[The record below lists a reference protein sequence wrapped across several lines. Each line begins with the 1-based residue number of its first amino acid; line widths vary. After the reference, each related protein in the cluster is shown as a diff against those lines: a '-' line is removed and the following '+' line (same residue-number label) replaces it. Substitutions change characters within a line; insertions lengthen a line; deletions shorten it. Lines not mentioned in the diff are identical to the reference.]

1 MEKREKAANK
11 EAGCGELSRKKSNF
25 CVLCEFQTG
34 NATLITL
41 PIKQTIRGKPCG
53 VLEAGRE
60 EKRQVGESKQDEG
73 IVLKETANVQAGR
86 EDACTHT
93 HTLKKEGAHHFS
105 AGNCS
110 NITAATQASAGV

>member
-11 EAGCGELSRKKSNF
+11 EAGCWELSRKKSNF

-41 PIKQTIRGKPCG
+41 PIKQTIPGKACG
-53 VLEAGRE
+53 VLETERE

-73 IVLKETANVQAGR
+73 IVLKEPANVQPGQ
-86 EDACTHT
+86 EN
-93 HTLKKEGAHHFS
+93 AHAH
-105 AGNCS
+105 AH
-110 NITAATQASAGV
+110 